1 MWRRRGEKQKLAEVQ
16 TMKFQPL
23 SSLQRRSEPGGA
35 VAANS
40 ISTKF
45 QFDAVKLCQLNIALG
60 LKPARERVE

>member
-23 SSLQRRSEPGGA
+23 SSLQRRTEPGGA

-45 QFDAVKLCQLNIALG
+45 QFDAVKPCQLALHCF
-60 LKPARERVE
+60 RTETC